1 MLIHVQSFWNVHC
14 RRNAATSRKKTFFHF
29 GFVLFCSVSY
39 RFVQG
44 ISTTVRAMPRQWNGM
59 RSSSQICLVRK
70 KRREGKTRK
79 KEKKKKNEKKDKRR
93 WWCTCLLYQQIN
105 CGLLLS
111 PAILICSLLLRMRR
125 IYVAIV
131 KPSFEWMEC
140 TEHNLITRVST
151 F

>member
-1 MLIHVQSFWNVHC
+1 MFSAFETYLAEEMLQQ
-14 RRNAATSRKKTFFHF
+14 AGRKIFFIL
-29 GFVLFCSVSY
+29 VALFCSVSY

-59 RSSSQICLVRK
+59 RSSSQIYLVRK

-79 KEKKKKNEKKDKRR
+79 KKEKENEWKDKRR

-105 CGLLLS
+105 CGFLLS
-111 PAILICSLLLRMRR
+111 PAILICRLLLRMRR
-125 IYVAIV
+125 MYVAIV
-131 KPSFEWMEC
+131 KPSFAWREC